1 MKRALVHDWY
11 YVNGGAEKVV
21 HSINNVWND
30 LAHFSLIDFL
40 NNEDREFILGGK
52 TVKTSFIQNLP
63 TAKSNHRKFLQ
74 LFPKAMERLDLKEYD
89 LVLSSSASIAK
100 GVLTNQ
106 NQLHICYCHSP
117 MRYAWDFY
125 HQYLEDSNL
134 NTGIRGMYAK
144 WVLNKIRRWDYNNNK
159 SVDFFIANSKYIQK
173 RIKKNYNR
181 NSKVIYPPV
190 DISKFKLKVKK
201 EDFFFTA

>member
-63 TAKSNHRKFLQ
+63 TAKSNHKKFLQ

-89 LVLSSSASIAK
+89 QNFF
-100 GVLTNQ
+100 LTNYD
-106 NQLHICYCHSP
+106 LY
-117 MRYAWDFY
+117 
-125 HQYLEDSNL
+125 
-134 NTGIRGMYAK
+134 
-144 WVLNKIRRWDYNNNK
+144 
-159 SVDFFIANSKYIQK
+159 
-173 RIKKNYNR
+173 
-181 NSKVIYPPV
+181 
-190 DISKFKLKVKK
+190 
-201 EDFFFTA
+201 

>member
-125 HQYLEDSNL
+125 HQYLDKPNNL
-134 NTGIRGMYAK
+134 IIFGMT
-144 WVLNKIRRWDYNNNK
+144 NKLLCPK
-159 SVDFFIANSKYIQK
+159 PFSSLAPQAF
-173 RIKKNYNR
+173 
-181 NSKVIYPPV
+181 
-190 DISKFKLKVKK
+190 
-201 EDFFFTA
+201 